1 MFKPALFAACGLACC
16 YSYEKAGR
24 IAFSTAQ
31 EKMPMQTN
39 NENSRVKI
47 AALIIAPLISISL
60 ILFADLEPGNPG
72 VTYTLA
78 IAILMAIWW
87 ITEAI
92 PMAAT
97 AMLPVALFPLLGVV
111 DGKTI
116 SSMYFNY
123 LIFLFLG
130 GFLMALAMERWDLHR
145 RIAIKVLMFFG
156 VSPGRILMGFMFAT
170 AFLSMWM
177 SNTATT
183 MLMIPIALSIVYKL
197 EEIVGD
203 TEIRPYSIGLL
214 LGIAYSASIGGIA
227 TLVGTPPNLSFARIS
242 NIIFP
247 EMPEIT
253 FANWLIFAIWI
264 TVLIFVSAW
273 LLLYFMYRPRTPW
286 KGVNRAE
293 FRKEYQLLG
302 KAKPEEKIVFVLFVV
317 MALLWVFRSGFQI
330 GSVDIPGWAQLF
342 GNPEYINDGTVAI
355 AVSSLLFMIPSKT
368 NRGERIMDW
377 ETANRLPWHI
387 VLLFGGGFALAKG
400 FVVSGLSLWFG
411 KELSGLA
418 GTDPMLLTTAVVTMM
433 SFLTELTSN
442 TASTE
447 MILPILAGMAVSIKV
462 NPLLLMIPGTLAASL
477 AFMLPVATPPNAIIF
492 GTGRLHVIDM
502 AKTGF
507 LLNIAGIIVT
517 TLVTYFWGTMVFGI
531 DVGSFPD
538 WATIMTKPGH

>member
-1 MFKPALFAACGLACC
+1 
-16 YSYEKAGR
+16 
-24 IAFSTAQ
+24 
-31 EKMPMQTN
+31 MQTN
-39 NENSRVKI
+39 QENSKVKL
-47 AALIIAPLISISL
+47 AALVIAPLISLSL
-60 ILFADLEPGNPG
+60 ILFADLEPGNPS

-78 IAILMAIWW
+78 VAVLMAIWW

-92 PMAAT
+92 PLAVT
-97 AMLPVALFPLLGVV
+97 ALLPVALFPLLGVA

-156 VSPGRILMGFMFAT
+156 ISPGRILMGFMVAT

-197 EEIVGD
+197 EEIVGKAKLGS
-203 TEIRPYSIGLL
+203 YSVGLL

-242 NIIFP
+242 NILFP
-247 EMPEIT
+247 AMPEIT

-264 TVLIFVSAW
+264 TALLFVSAW
-273 LLLYFMYRPRTPW
+273 LLLFFMYRPKQAW

-302 KAKPEEKIVFVLFVV
+302 KAKPEEKIIFVLFVI

-330 GSVDIPGWAQLF
+330 GFVNIPGWSQLF
-342 GNPEYINDGTVAI
+342 GNPRYINDGTVAI
-355 AVSSLLFMIPSKT
+355 AISSLLFMIPSKT
-368 NRGERIMDW
+368 NKGERLMDW

-387 VLLFGGGFALAKG
+387 VLLFGGGFALAQG

-411 KELSGLA
+411 EQLSGLA
-418 GTDPMLLTTAVVTMM
+418 GTHPMVLTSVVVTMM

-442 TASTE
+442 IASTE
-447 MILPILAGMAVSIKV
+447 MILPILAGMAVSIQV
-462 NPLLLMIPGTLAASL
+462 NPLLLMIPATLAASL

-492 GTGRLHVIDM
+492 GTGRLQIIDM
-502 AKTGF
+502 VKTGF
-507 LLNIAGIIVT
+507 LLNLVGIIVT
-517 TLVTYFWGTMVFGI
+517 TLVMYFWGTLVFDI
-531 DVGSFPD
+531 DMSSFPE
-538 WATIMTKPGH
+538 WATIVAGSK